1 MTVTSAEAPPIA
13 RRGTTV
19 LVSVLAGFALTVLW
33 SASFVDRV
41 IGDNVAGTLLGHD
54 ARETP
59 IAGTFAG
66 VVFALVSGLAGTFT
80 ACNIA
85 AFGTV
90 GPLLQEEP
98 RGWRATLRPVG
109 WMAAGIVAVSAT
121 YGVVA
126 ALVGTRMP
134 QFATAASTGGLS
146 PRNIQSM
153 IVYGVIGV
161 AFIYL
166 GLAALGLVR
175 DPLARVSRRFPAA
188 PFVVMG
194 ALIGGFLIGRPF
206 ALFRMMFRDIAE
218 SHNVLYGALA
228 FTLQSLANILVMA
241 VLFLLL
247 AKGFGGRVRS
257 WLLAKPGRA
266 ARVTA
271 VSLIVAGTFTLL
283 YWDLRVLGRAGLF
296 WYPTVGW

>member
-1 MTVTSAEAPPIA
+1 MSTTSAEAPPVQ
-13 RRGTTV
+13 RRSTIV
-19 LVSVLAGFALTVLW
+19 LISVLAGFALTVLW
-33 SASFVDRV
+33 SASFADRV
-41 IGDNVAGTLLGHD
+41 IGDNVAGALLGHD

-85 AFGTV
+85 AFGTL
-90 GPLLQEEP
+90 GPLLREEH
-98 RGWRATLRPVG
+98 RGWRATLRPIG

-121 YGVVA
+121 YGAVA
-126 ALVGTRMP
+126 ALAGTTMP

-146 PRNIQSM
+146 ARNIQSM
-153 IVYGVIGV
+153 IVYGIIGI

-166 GLAALGLVR
+166 GLASLGLVR
-175 DPLARVSRRFPAA
+175 DPLARIGKRFPAA

-206 ALFRMMFRDIAE
+206 ALFRIMFRDIAE
-218 SHNVLYGALA
+218 SHNVVYGALA
-228 FTLQSLANILVMA
+228 FTLQSLGNIAVMA

-247 AKGFGGRVRS
+247 ARGFGGRIRT

-266 ARVTA
+266 AKVTA

-283 YWDLRVLGRAGLF
+283 YWDLRVLGRVGLF
-296 WYPTVGW
+296 WYPAVGW